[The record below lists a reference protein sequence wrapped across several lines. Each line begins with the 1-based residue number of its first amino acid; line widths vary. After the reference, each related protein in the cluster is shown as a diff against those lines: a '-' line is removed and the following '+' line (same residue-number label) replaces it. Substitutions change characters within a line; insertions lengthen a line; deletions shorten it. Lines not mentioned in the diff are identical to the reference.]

1 MAPPPRKRGGGAIAL
16 LAQGDPPHYGPCWRH
31 ISHGPGRQIVIKT
44 GTPSA
49 DSRAKPEP
57 KRSRQYSF
65 TDRQVADCHRSPFS
79 PPLPAIGGRG
89 QPLSTYSPP
98 SMRRLVLCPFRG
110 CWRAVR
116 PVRGVA
122 RESIALVGV
131 VALEDGDL
139 TRAEPHLRADAAA
152 RRAVG
157 DSVLVVIS
165 AGCLGPVM
173 LAKGN
178 LAEARALGGRG
189 A

>member
-1 MAPPPRKRGGGAIAL
+1 HQRVQPVGPVHTPTLRPDTDKLIRPRGYARS
-16 LAQGDPPHYGPCWRH
+16 PPHLTLC
-31 ISHGPGRQIVIKT
+31 SV
-44 GTPSA
+44 TPI
-49 DSRAKPEP
+49 P
-57 KRSRQYSF
+57 
-65 TDRQVADCHRSPFS
+65 
-79 PPLPAIGGRG
+79 RG
-89 QPLSTYSPP
+89 
-98 SMRRLVLCPFRG
+98 LVLCRLRV

-189 A
+189 AVDCLWFARKACAKAG